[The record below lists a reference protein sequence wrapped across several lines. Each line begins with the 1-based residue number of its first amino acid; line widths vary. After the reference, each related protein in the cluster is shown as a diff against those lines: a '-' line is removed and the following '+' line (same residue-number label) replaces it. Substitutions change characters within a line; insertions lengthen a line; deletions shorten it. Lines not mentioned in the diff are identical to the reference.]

1 MADKVEKQDI
11 AQTVDHMERRA
22 VARFSDQVQQ
32 PPVAME
38 LPKDSPYQAL
48 VASAHQPE
56 KHPDGTLGFYKD
68 MAKFGED
75 LTKAALDKTTPKE
88 SLQQFAAINDHL
100 TQAVLKRTENLT
112 QRYANAQMHNEGGLS
127 MNPVG

>member
-1 MADKVEKQDI
+1 
-11 AQTVDHMERRA
+11 
-22 VARFSDQVQQ
+22 
-32 PPVAME
+32 
-38 LPKDSPYQAL
+38 
-48 VASAHQPE
+48 
-56 KHPDGTLGFYKD
+56 

-75 LTKAALDKTTPKE
+75 LTKAALDKNTPKE